1 MAIVTLDGGSSS
13 QALGGQVVEYVANLV
28 LQQCPGAPDQLVK
41 THLAQVL
48 REFYTKS
55 TAWRDNVGP
64 YPIRA
69 LRDIVELNP
78 VNQDARIQFVLG
90 AYMFPYQGSNSTQDL
105 FPLPRKP
112 LGGSPQPPSRYFM
125 QAMDVMQ
132 LYPKP
137 DKDYG
142 KILFVYASLVPLS
155 TAVVLPDVS
164 FTHHTDALQW
174 GTLARILSMPKKP
187 WTDKGSAAQ
196 FQRQYRQEILT
207 WRDVANRGQGP
218 ADTPMMFPR
227 FAGRGGSQ
235 VLPRASG

>member
-1 MAIVTLDGGSSS
+1 MAIITLDGGSSS
-13 QALGGQVVEYVANLV
+13 QALGGQVIEYVTNLV
-28 LQQCPGAPDQLVK
+28 LQQVPGAPDPLVK

-64 YPIRA
+64 YTIRGM
-69 LRDIVELNP
+69 RDIIQLNP
-78 VNQDARIQFVLG
+78 VDQNARVQFVLG
-90 AYMFPYQGSNSTQDL
+90 AYLFPYLNADTTQEL
-105 FPLPRKP
+105 FPLTRKP
-112 LGGSPQPPSRYFM
+112 MGGSPQPPSRYFM
-125 QAMDVMQ
+125 QTMDMMQ
-132 LYPKP
+132 LYPIP

-155 TAVVLPDVS
+155 TAVVLPDS
-164 FTHHTDALQW
+164 AYTHHMDALQW
-174 GTLARILSMPKKP
+174 GTLARLLAMSKKP
-187 WTDKGSAAQ
+187 WTDKKAAAD

-218 ADTPMMFPR
+218 ADTPMQFPR

-235 VLPRASG
+235 VLPRATG